1 MIWTSTAIHTLR
13 LNCKDL
19 AIKLAL
25 VVSRKTDLGQPIDGY
40 LDYWYLICNVIFS
53 LEEDTT
59 IFTDDEL
66 DYFYSLY
73 TKILIKHNRY
83 KGI

>member
-1 MIWTSTAIHTLR
+1 MNWTSSAITTLK

-25 VVSRKTDLGQPIDGY
+25 IVARKSDLGQPLDGY
-40 LDYWYLICNVIFS
+40 LDHWYLICNVVFS
-53 LEEDTT
+53 LEEDPT
-59 IFTDDEL
+59 IFTEDEL

-73 TKILIKHNRY
+73 TKVLTKHNRY

>member
-1 MIWTSTAIHTLR
+1 MIWDSTSKTTLL

-25 VVSRKTDLGQPIDGY
+25 VVTRKSDLGQPIDGY
-40 LDYWYLICNVIFS
+40 LDYWYLVCNLVFA
-53 LEEDTT
+53 LEEDVTL
-59 IFTDDEL
+59 FTDDEL

-73 TKILIKHNRY
+73 TKTLTKHNRY
-83 KGI
+83 KGL